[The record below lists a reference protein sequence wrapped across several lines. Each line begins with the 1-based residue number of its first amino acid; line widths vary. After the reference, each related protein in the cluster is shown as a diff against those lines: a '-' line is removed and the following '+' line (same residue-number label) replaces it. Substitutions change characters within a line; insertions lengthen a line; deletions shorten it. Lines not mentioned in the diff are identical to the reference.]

1 MYNLS
6 LQNTYVCITCLYRT
20 PMYLSEYIT
29 KCITCLYRTPMYLS
43 EYITKCIT
51 CLYRTPMYVLLVS
64 TEHLCMYYLSLQNT
78 YVFI

>member
-29 KCITCLYRTPMYLS
+29 KCITCLYRTPMY
-43 EYITKCIT
+43 
-51 CLYRTPMYVLLVS
+51 VLLVS
-64 TEHLCMYYLSLQNT
+64 TEHLS
-78 YVFI
+78 VFI